1 MKKKETGRTLIET
14 LSILCLVGIFSV
26 SCLKLYEKVMNT
38 IRANYVMQQVFIKA
52 NELMENKVAIEHNHK
67 LVVLGTPKNNHL
79 SYGYSF
85 CALDEECRPKRK
97 NNEIIIRVNGYF
109 PVSLCNVLKKKIKT
123 QEYAG
128 LKNIKADQVDLAPTY
143 HNECPTDD
151 DILSMTF
158 IMDSEF
164 KEQTF

>member
-1 MKKKETGRTLIET
+1 MKKNESGKSLVEM
-14 LSILCLVGIFSV
+14 LSILCLIGILSV
-26 SCLKLYEKVMNT
+26 SGLKLDVKAVNT
-38 IRANYVMQQVFIKA
+38 IRANYLMQQVFIRA
-52 NELMENKVAIEHNHK
+52 NEVMENKVAIEHNHRMI
-67 LVVLGTPKNNHL
+67 VLSGEKNDQL

-85 CALDEECRPKRK
+85 CAPDEDCRPRRENKDVIVK
-97 NNEIIIRVNGYF
+97 VKGYF
-109 PVSLCNVLKKKIKT
+109 PVGLCNVLKRKINT

-128 LKNIKADQVDLAPTY
+128 LKNIRADNVDLAPTY

-151 DILSMTF
+151 EISSMTF